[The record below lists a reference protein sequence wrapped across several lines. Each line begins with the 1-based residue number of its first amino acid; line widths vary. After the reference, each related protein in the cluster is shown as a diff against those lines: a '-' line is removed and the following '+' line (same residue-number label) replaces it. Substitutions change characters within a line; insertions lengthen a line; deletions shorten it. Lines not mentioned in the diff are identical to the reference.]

1 MGKVLAEFIKRY
13 GRKPKDALEWLQ
25 FRFKFAQES
34 GKGEVVQ
41 FPPEAITDWTKA
53 RPQPPQTKI
62 IDGIQTTRG
71 MGDLF
76 ERQLKKTVKQR
87 GPQRGVGAGEQ
98 VSAAG
103 ATRIKQGF
111 STQSKLNSWSQNQ
124 QWVKDFIGRKNA
136 EFNSLN
142 RADQK
147 SVLDMFEAQIKKHK
161 PKEPLAG
168 GGIAGML
175 GERMGY
181 DNGKIVKRK
190 NEEMSP
196 LFETNDPKEAF
207 KEVIQRLINID
218 PAKIPLTD
226 KLQLMFDL
234 NRIKAGGST
243 DLFGGELNFGYNKDF
258 GREGEGFGFEWK
270 KQFAGGGVAGMLGE
284 PTYEED
290 NHRVPFKLGG
300 IDKVRRAFLQAMGAG
315 AAGVGAAKTG
325 LFGLLKGGGK
335 KQIVE
340 NLTQVPIENAAGMP
354 SWFKPL
360 VNRVIKEGTE
370 TTNLAPNKGGAL
382 AEREIVHSAKLG
394 ENQGVRVYQNLDNQT
409 ITVEYQS
416 VDNMGGVN
424 DGIVRLE
431 YKAAEEVE
439 PILAQHMD
447 PKNPKGPW
455 LPNKAQKTKP
465 TFEAN
470 EAWPYAD
477 NPFGHRHQKRN
488 ITFEGE
494 NTVTKVDDLYS
505 DTSALKQFGTGKDL
519 SKKELTIAKQK
530 RDKVK
535 KINTDSSEAE
545 LLSEMPKDF
554 DFATGGRVPF
564 VGGGWAFKLAKKYS
578 QSKEYKK
585 FIEKLFLKTSNDI
598 RKGEGMFKD
607 LTTSQKITQHDNLT
621 NEITKFQKTGEL
633 PESAH
638 QYFGFNPEQK
648 YADKLLK
655 KQLKMTPEEELRQ
668 EFPGITDE
676 MVNNILTDT
685 NTQRI
690 AEVKATMKEALKMQE
705 KGMGTEE
712 IINVFKNIKPTK
724 HASGGRV
731 GMLFGGGVWKKIIQ
745 NLAKEKGISPS
756 AYLAVTNWKHL
767 PEGIRKIISKSQFE
781 KIKEGR
787 VEMFENLVDM
797 AKTRKAFLDELE
809 QGKKTPT
816 AGIFEHLEKSFKSP
830 VPHGVTDKDILQG
843 EVILKNL
850 KTGGKKGPELNAS
863 GGLAG
868 MLGE

>member
-1 MGKVLAEFIKRY
+1 MFKQLINLFIKKN
-13 GRKPKDALEWLQ
+13 GRSPNALEMLQ
-25 FRFKFAQES
+25 LKFKAAQQS
-34 GKGEVVQ
+34 GKGKVFDMKGNPLDPNKPIIGGTQSEFQ
-41 FPPEAITDWTKA
+41 SGIIKAIKPKPTV
-53 RPQPPQTKI
+53 
-62 IDGIQTTRG
+62 
-71 MGDLF
+71 
-76 ERQLKKTVKQR
+76 VKQR

-175 GERMGY
+175 GE
-181 DNGKIVKRK
+181 
-190 NEEMSP
+190 
-196 LFETNDPKEAF
+196 
-207 KEVIQRLINID
+207 
-218 PAKIPLTD
+218 
-226 KLQLMFDL
+226 
-234 NRIKAGGST
+234 
-243 DLFGGELNFGYNKDF
+243 
-258 GREGEGFGFEWK
+258 
-270 KQFAGGGVAGMLGE
+270 

-360 VNRVIKEGTE
+360 VNRVIKEGRDISKLPVDE
-370 TTNLAPNKGGAL
+370 GGAL
-382 AEREIVHSAKLG
+382 AERQIIHSKKLG
-394 ENQGVRVYQNLDNQT
+394 ENHRVNVIQDVDNQT

-416 VDNMGGVN
+416 ADNMGGV
-424 DGIVRLE
+424 DDAVRLE
-431 YKAAEEVE
+431 YKAAEEIE
-439 PILAQHMD
+439 PILPQHMD
-447 PKNPKGPW
+447 PKDPKGFWKPH
-455 LPNKAQKTKP
+455 KDQKTKP

-470 EAWPYAD
+470 EAWPHGTTGDYKD
-477 NPFGHRHQKRN
+477 ITMEGTN
-488 ITFEGE
+488 IV
-494 NTVTKVDDLYS
+494 NKVDDLFS

-519 SKKELTIAKQK
+519 TKQELKIAKQK
-530 RDKVK
+530 RKRVNEINNDLAEQDK
-535 KINTDSSEAE
+535 
-545 LLSEMPKDF
+545 LLPDPPEP
-554 DFATGGRVPF
+554 DFATGGRVPLALGKI
-564 VGGGWAFKLAKKYS
+564 VKGGNWLIKSLRGTREAIKNNKDYS
-578 QSKEYKK
+578 PAQ
-585 FIEKLFLKTSNDI
+585 IKLFLKQIDDQIKNLEAGGKIPDEVIQTI
-598 RKGEGMFKD
+598 RSDPKFKSVGQWQTERSVDPD
-607 LTTSQKITQHDNLT
+607 LR
-621 NEITKFQKTGEL
+621 EME
-633 PESAH
+633 EV
-638 QYFGFNPEQK
+638 
-648 YADKLLK
+648 LLEYGK
-655 KQLKMTPEEELRQ
+655 
-668 EFPGITDE
+668 
-676 MVNNILTDT
+676 
-685 NTQRI
+685 
-690 AEVKATMKEALKMQE
+690 
-705 KGMGTEE
+705 
-712 IINVFKNIKPTK
+712 K

-781 KIKEGR
+781 KIKKER
-787 VEMFENLVDM
+787 IEMFENLVDM
-797 AKTRKAFLDELE
+797 AKTRKVFSENIE
-809 QGKKTPT
+809 QGKKTP
-816 AGIFEHLEKSFKSP
+816 AALAFEHLEKSFKSP

>member
-1 MGKVLAEFIKRY
+1 MFKQLINLFIKKN
-13 GRKPKDALEWLQ
+13 GRSPNALEMLQ
-25 FRFKFAQES
+25 LKFKAAQQS
-34 GKGEVVQ
+34 GKGKVFDMKGNPLDPNKPIIGGTQSEFQ
-41 FPPEAITDWTKA
+41 SGIIKAIKPKPTV
-53 RPQPPQTKI
+53 
-62 IDGIQTTRG
+62 
-71 MGDLF
+71 
-76 ERQLKKTVKQR
+76 VKQR

-175 GERMGY
+175 GE
-181 DNGKIVKRK
+181 
-190 NEEMSP
+190 
-196 LFETNDPKEAF
+196 
-207 KEVIQRLINID
+207 
-218 PAKIPLTD
+218 
-226 KLQLMFDL
+226 
-234 NRIKAGGST
+234 
-243 DLFGGELNFGYNKDF
+243 
-258 GREGEGFGFEWK
+258 
-270 KQFAGGGVAGMLGE
+270 

-315 AAGVGAAKTG
+315 AAGVGAAKSG

-360 VNRVIKEGTE
+360 VNRVIKEGRDISKLPVDE
-370 TTNLAPNKGGAL
+370 GGAL
-382 AEREIVHSAKLG
+382 AERQIIHSKKLG
-394 ENQGVRVYQNLDNQT
+394 ENHRVNVIQDVDNQT

-416 VDNMGGVN
+416 ADNMGGV
-424 DGIVRLE
+424 DDAVRLE
-431 YKAAEEVE
+431 YKAAEEIE
-439 PILAQHMD
+439 PILPQHMD
-447 PKNPKGPW
+447 PKDPKGFWKPH
-455 LPNKAQKTKP
+455 KDQKTKP

-470 EAWPYAD
+470 EAWPHGTTGDYKD
-477 NPFGHRHQKRN
+477 ITMEGTN
-488 ITFEGE
+488 IV
-494 NTVTKVDDLYS
+494 NKVDDLFS

-519 SKKELTIAKQK
+519 TKQELKIAKQK
-530 RDKVK
+530 RKRVNE
-535 KINTDSSEAE
+535 INNDLAE
-545 LLSEMPKDF
+545 QDQLLPDPPEP
-554 DFATGGRVPF
+554 DFATGGRVPLALGKI
-564 VGGGWAFKLAKKYS
+564 VKGGNWLIKSLRGTREAIKNNKDYS
-578 QSKEYKK
+578 PAQ
-585 FIEKLFLKTSNDI
+585 IKLFLKQIDDQIKNLEAGGKIPDEVIQTI
-598 RKGEGMFKD
+598 RSDPKFKSVGQWQTERSVDPD
-607 LTTSQKITQHDNLT
+607 LR
-621 NEITKFQKTGEL
+621 EME
-633 PESAH
+633 EV
-638 QYFGFNPEQK
+638 
-648 YADKLLK
+648 LLEYGK
-655 KQLKMTPEEELRQ
+655 
-668 EFPGITDE
+668 
-676 MVNNILTDT
+676 
-685 NTQRI
+685 
-690 AEVKATMKEALKMQE
+690 
-705 KGMGTEE
+705 
-712 IINVFKNIKPTK
+712 K

-767 PEGIRKIISKSQFE
+767 PEGIKKIISKSQFE
-781 KIKEGR
+781 KIKKER
-787 VEMFENLVDM
+787 IEMFENLVDM
-797 AKTRKAFLDELE
+797 AKTRKVFSENIE
-809 QGKKTPT
+809 QGKKTP
-816 AGIFEHLEKSFKSP
+816 AALAFEHLEKSFKSP

>member
-1 MGKVLAEFIKRY
+1 MFKQLINLFIKKN
-13 GRKPKDALEWLQ
+13 GRSPNALEMLQ
-25 FRFKFAQES
+25 LKFKAAQQS
-34 GKGEVVQ
+34 GKGKVFDMKGNPLDPNKPIIGGTQSEFQ
-41 FPPEAITDWTKA
+41 SGIIKAIKPKPTV
-53 RPQPPQTKI
+53 
-62 IDGIQTTRG
+62 
-71 MGDLF
+71 
-76 ERQLKKTVKQR
+76 VKQR

-175 GERMGY
+175 GE
-181 DNGKIVKRK
+181 
-190 NEEMSP
+190 
-196 LFETNDPKEAF
+196 
-207 KEVIQRLINID
+207 
-218 PAKIPLTD
+218 
-226 KLQLMFDL
+226 
-234 NRIKAGGST
+234 
-243 DLFGGELNFGYNKDF
+243 
-258 GREGEGFGFEWK
+258 
-270 KQFAGGGVAGMLGE
+270 

-360 VNRVIKEGTE
+360 VNRVIKEGRDISKLPVDE
-370 TTNLAPNKGGAL
+370 GGAL
-382 AEREIVHSAKLG
+382 AERQIIHSKKLG
-394 ENQGVRVYQNLDNQT
+394 ENHRVNVIQDVDNQT

-416 VDNMGGVN
+416 ADNMGGV
-424 DGIVRLE
+424 DDAVRLE
-431 YKAAEEVE
+431 YKAAEEIE
-439 PILAQHMD
+439 PILPQHMD
-447 PKNPKGPW
+447 PKDPKGFWKPH
-455 LPNKAQKTKP
+455 KDQKTKP

-470 EAWPYAD
+470 EAWPHGTTGDYKD
-477 NPFGHRHQKRN
+477 ITMEGTN
-488 ITFEGE
+488 IV
-494 NTVTKVDDLYS
+494 NKVDDLFS

-519 SKKELTIAKQK
+519 TKQELKIAKQK
-530 RDKVK
+530 RKRVNE
-535 KINTDSSEAE
+535 INNDLAE
-545 LLSEMPKDF
+545 QDQLLPDPPEP
-554 DFATGGRVPF
+554 DFATGGRVPLALGKI
-564 VGGGWAFKLAKKYS
+564 VKGGNWLIKSLRGTREAIKNNKDYS
-578 QSKEYKK
+578 PAQ
-585 FIEKLFLKTSNDI
+585 IKLFLKQIDDQIKNLEAGGKIPDEVIQTI
-598 RKGEGMFKD
+598 RSDPKFKSVGQWQTERSVDPD
-607 LTTSQKITQHDNLT
+607 LR
-621 NEITKFQKTGEL
+621 EME
-633 PESAH
+633 EV
-638 QYFGFNPEQK
+638 
-648 YADKLLK
+648 LLEYGK
-655 KQLKMTPEEELRQ
+655 
-668 EFPGITDE
+668 
-676 MVNNILTDT
+676 
-685 NTQRI
+685 
-690 AEVKATMKEALKMQE
+690 
-705 KGMGTEE
+705 
-712 IINVFKNIKPTK
+712 K

-731 GMLFGGGVWKKIIQ
+731 GMLFGGGVWKMIIQ

-767 PEGIRKIISKSQFE
+767 PEGIKKIISKSQFE
-781 KIKEGR
+781 KIKKER
-787 VEMFENLVDM
+787 IEMFENLVDM
-797 AKTRKAFLDELE
+797 AKTRKVFSENIE
-809 QGKKTPT
+809 QGKKTP
-816 AGIFEHLEKSFKSP
+816 AALAFEHLEKSFKSP

>member
-1 MGKVLAEFIKRY
+1 MFKQLINLFIKKN
-13 GRKPKDALEWLQ
+13 GRSPNALEMLQ
-25 FRFKFAQES
+25 LKFKAAQQS
-34 GKGEVVQ
+34 GKGKVFDMKGNPLDPNKPIIGGTQSEFQ
-41 FPPEAITDWTKA
+41 SGIIKAIKPKPTV
-53 RPQPPQTKI
+53 
-62 IDGIQTTRG
+62 
-71 MGDLF
+71 
-76 ERQLKKTVKQR
+76 VKQR

-175 GERMGY
+175 GE
-181 DNGKIVKRK
+181 
-190 NEEMSP
+190 
-196 LFETNDPKEAF
+196 
-207 KEVIQRLINID
+207 
-218 PAKIPLTD
+218 
-226 KLQLMFDL
+226 
-234 NRIKAGGST
+234 
-243 DLFGGELNFGYNKDF
+243 
-258 GREGEGFGFEWK
+258 
-270 KQFAGGGVAGMLGE
+270 

-315 AAGVGAAKTG
+315 AAGVGAAKSG

-340 NLTQVPIENAAGMP
+340 NLTQVPIKNADGMP

-360 VNRVIKEGTE
+360 VNRVIKEGRDISKLPVDE
-370 TTNLAPNKGGAL
+370 GGAL
-382 AEREIVHSAKLG
+382 AERQIIHSKKLG
-394 ENQGVRVYQNLDNQT
+394 ENHRVNVIQDVDNQT

-416 VDNMGGVN
+416 ADNMGGV
-424 DGIVRLE
+424 DDAVRLE
-431 YKAAEEVE
+431 YKAAEEIE
-439 PILAQHMD
+439 PILPQHMD
-447 PKNPKGPW
+447 PKDPKGFWKPH
-455 LPNKAQKTKP
+455 KDQKTKP

-470 EAWPYAD
+470 EAWPHGTTGDYKD
-477 NPFGHRHQKRN
+477 ITMEGTN
-488 ITFEGE
+488 IV
-494 NTVTKVDDLYS
+494 NKVDDLFS

-519 SKKELTIAKQK
+519 TKQDLKIAKQK
-530 RDKVK
+530 RKRVNE
-535 KINTDSSEAE
+535 INNDLAE
-545 LLSEMPKDF
+545 QDQLLPDPPEP
-554 DFATGGRVPF
+554 DFATGGRVPLALGKI
-564 VGGGWAFKLAKKYS
+564 VKGGNWLIKSLRGTREAIKNNKDYS
-578 QSKEYKK
+578 PAQ
-585 FIEKLFLKTSNDI
+585 IKLFLKQIDDQIKNLEAGGKIPDEVIQTI
-598 RKGEGMFKD
+598 RSDPKFKSVGQWQTERSVDPD
-607 LTTSQKITQHDNLT
+607 LR
-621 NEITKFQKTGEL
+621 EME
-633 PESAH
+633 EV
-638 QYFGFNPEQK
+638 
-648 YADKLLK
+648 LLEYGK
-655 KQLKMTPEEELRQ
+655 
-668 EFPGITDE
+668 
-676 MVNNILTDT
+676 
-685 NTQRI
+685 
-690 AEVKATMKEALKMQE
+690 
-705 KGMGTEE
+705 
-712 IINVFKNIKPTK
+712 K

-767 PEGIRKIISKSQFE
+767 PEGIKKIISKSQFE
-781 KIKEGR
+781 KIKKER
-787 VEMFENLVDM
+787 IEMFENLVDM
-797 AKTRKAFLDELE
+797 AKTRKVFSENIE
-809 QGKKTPT
+809 QGKKTP
-816 AGIFEHLEKSFKSP
+816 AALAFEHLEKSFKSP

>member
-1 MGKVLAEFIKRY
+1 MFKQLINLFIKKN
-13 GRKPKDALEWLQ
+13 GRSPNALEMLQ
-25 FRFKFAQES
+25 LKFKAAQQS
-34 GKGEVVQ
+34 GKGKVFDMKGNPLDPNKPIIGGTQSEFQ
-41 FPPEAITDWTKA
+41 SGIIKAIKPKPTV
-53 RPQPPQTKI
+53 
-62 IDGIQTTRG
+62 
-71 MGDLF
+71 
-76 ERQLKKTVKQR
+76 VKQR

-175 GERMGY
+175 GE
-181 DNGKIVKRK
+181 
-190 NEEMSP
+190 
-196 LFETNDPKEAF
+196 
-207 KEVIQRLINID
+207 
-218 PAKIPLTD
+218 
-226 KLQLMFDL
+226 
-234 NRIKAGGST
+234 
-243 DLFGGELNFGYNKDF
+243 
-258 GREGEGFGFEWK
+258 
-270 KQFAGGGVAGMLGE
+270 

-360 VNRVIKEGTE
+360 VNRVIKEGRDISKLPVDE
-370 TTNLAPNKGGAL
+370 GGAL
-382 AEREIVHSAKLG
+382 AERQIIHSKKLG
-394 ENQGVRVYQNLDNQT
+394 ENHRVNVIQDVDNQT

-416 VDNMGGVN
+416 ADNMGGV
-424 DGIVRLE
+424 DDAVRLE
-431 YKAAEEVE
+431 YKAAEEIE
-439 PILAQHMD
+439 PILPQHMD
-447 PKNPKGPW
+447 PKDPKGFWKPH
-455 LPNKAQKTKP
+455 KDQKTKP

-470 EAWPYAD
+470 EAWPHGTTGDYKD
-477 NPFGHRHQKRN
+477 ITMEGTN
-488 ITFEGE
+488 IV
-494 NTVTKVDDLYS
+494 NKVDDLFS

-519 SKKELTIAKQK
+519 TKQELKIAKQK
-530 RDKVK
+530 RKRVNE
-535 KINTDSSEAE
+535 INNDLAE
-545 LLSEMPKDF
+545 QDQLLPDPPEP
-554 DFATGGRVPF
+554 DFATGGRVPLALGKI
-564 VGGGWAFKLAKKYS
+564 VKGGNWLIKSLRGTREAIKNNKDYS
-578 QSKEYKK
+578 PAQ
-585 FIEKLFLKTSNDI
+585 IKLFLKQIDDQIKNLEAGGKIPDEVIQTI
-598 RKGEGMFKD
+598 RSDPKFKSVGQWQTERSVDPD
-607 LTTSQKITQHDNLT
+607 L
-621 NEITKFQKTGEL
+621 
-633 PESAH
+633 
-638 QYFGFNPEQK
+638 
-648 YADKLLK
+648 
-655 KQLKMTPEEELRQ
+655 R
-668 EFPGITDE
+668 E
-676 MVNNILTDT
+676 MV
-685 NTQRI
+685 
-690 AEVKATMKEALKMQE
+690 EVLLEYGK
-705 KGMGTEE
+705 
-712 IINVFKNIKPTK
+712 K

-767 PEGIRKIISKSQFE
+767 PEGIKKIISKSQFE
-781 KIKEGR
+781 KIKKER
-787 VEMFENLVDM
+787 IEMFENLVDM
-797 AKTRKAFLDELE
+797 AKTRKVFSENIE
-809 QGKKTPT
+809 QGKKTP
-816 AGIFEHLEKSFKSP
+816 AALAFEHLEKSFKSP

>member
-1 MGKVLAEFIKRY
+1 MFKQLINLFIKKN
-13 GRKPKDALEWLQ
+13 GRSPNALEMLQ
-25 FRFKFAQES
+25 LKFKAAQQS
-34 GKGEVVQ
+34 GKGKVFDMKGNPLDPNKPIIGGTQSEFQ
-41 FPPEAITDWTKA
+41 SGIIKAIKPKPTV
-53 RPQPPQTKI
+53 
-62 IDGIQTTRG
+62 
-71 MGDLF
+71 
-76 ERQLKKTVKQR
+76 VKQR

-175 GERMGY
+175 GE
-181 DNGKIVKRK
+181 
-190 NEEMSP
+190 
-196 LFETNDPKEAF
+196 
-207 KEVIQRLINID
+207 
-218 PAKIPLTD
+218 
-226 KLQLMFDL
+226 
-234 NRIKAGGST
+234 
-243 DLFGGELNFGYNKDF
+243 
-258 GREGEGFGFEWK
+258 
-270 KQFAGGGVAGMLGE
+270 

-360 VNRVIKEGTE
+360 VNRVIKEGRDISKLPVDE
-370 TTNLAPNKGGAL
+370 GGAL
-382 AEREIVHSAKLG
+382 AERQIIHSKKLG
-394 ENQGVRVYQNLDNQT
+394 ENHRVNVIQDVDNQT

-416 VDNMGGVN
+416 ADNMGGV
-424 DGIVRLE
+424 DDAVRLE
-431 YKAAEEVE
+431 YKAAEEIE
-439 PILAQHMD
+439 PILPQHMD
-447 PKNPKGPW
+447 PKDPKGFWKPH
-455 LPNKAQKTKP
+455 KDQKTKP

-470 EAWPYAD
+470 EAWPHGTTGDYKD
-477 NPFGHRHQKRN
+477 ITMEGTN
-488 ITFEGE
+488 IV
-494 NTVTKVDDLYS
+494 NKVDDLFS

-519 SKKELTIAKQK
+519 TKQELKIAKQK
-530 RDKVK
+530 RKRVNE
-535 KINTDSSEAE
+535 INNDLAE
-545 LLSEMPKDF
+545 QDQLLPDPPEP
-554 DFATGGRVPF
+554 DFATGGRVPLALGKI
-564 VGGGWAFKLAKKYS
+564 VKGGNWLIKSLRGTREAIKNNKDYS
-578 QSKEYKK
+578 PAQ
-585 FIEKLFLKTSNDI
+585 IKLFLKQIDDQIKNLEAGGKIPDEVIQTI
-598 RKGEGMFKD
+598 RSDPKFKSVGQWQTERSVDPD
-607 LTTSQKITQHDNLT
+607 LR
-621 NEITKFQKTGEL
+621 EME
-633 PESAH
+633 EV
-638 QYFGFNPEQK
+638 
-648 YADKLLK
+648 LLEYGK
-655 KQLKMTPEEELRQ
+655 
-668 EFPGITDE
+668 
-676 MVNNILTDT
+676 
-685 NTQRI
+685 
-690 AEVKATMKEALKMQE
+690 
-705 KGMGTEE
+705 
-712 IINVFKNIKPTK
+712 K

-767 PEGIRKIISKSQFE
+767 PEGIKKIISKSQFE
-781 KIKEGR
+781 KIKKER
-787 VEMFENLVDM
+787 IEMFENLVDM
-797 AKTRKAFLDELE
+797 AKTRKVFSENIE
-809 QGKKTPT
+809 QGKKTP
-816 AGIFEHLEKSFKSP
+816 AALAFEHLEKSFKSP

>member
-1 MGKVLAEFIKRY
+1 MFKQLINLFIKKN
-13 GRKPKDALEWLQ
+13 GRSPNALEMLQ
-25 FRFKFAQES
+25 LKFKAAQQS
-34 GKGEVVQ
+34 GKGKVFDMKGNPLDPNKPIIGGTQSEFQ
-41 FPPEAITDWTKA
+41 SGIIKAIKPKPTV
-53 RPQPPQTKI
+53 
-62 IDGIQTTRG
+62 
-71 MGDLF
+71 
-76 ERQLKKTVKQR
+76 VKQR

-175 GERMGY
+175 GE
-181 DNGKIVKRK
+181 
-190 NEEMSP
+190 
-196 LFETNDPKEAF
+196 
-207 KEVIQRLINID
+207 
-218 PAKIPLTD
+218 
-226 KLQLMFDL
+226 
-234 NRIKAGGST
+234 
-243 DLFGGELNFGYNKDF
+243 
-258 GREGEGFGFEWK
+258 
-270 KQFAGGGVAGMLGE
+270 

-360 VNRVIKEGTE
+360 VNRVIKEGRDISKLPVDE
-370 TTNLAPNKGGAL
+370 GGAL
-382 AEREIVHSAKLG
+382 AERQIIHSKKLG
-394 ENQGVRVYQNLDNQT
+394 ENHRVNVIQDVDNQT

-416 VDNMGGVN
+416 ADNMGGV
-424 DGIVRLE
+424 DDAVRLE
-431 YKAAEEVE
+431 YKAAEEIE
-439 PILAQHMD
+439 PILPQHMD
-447 PKNPKGPW
+447 PKDPKGFWKPH
-455 LPNKAQKTKP
+455 KDQKTKP

-470 EAWPYAD
+470 EAWPHGTTGDYKD
-477 NPFGHRHQKRN
+477 ITMEGTN
-488 ITFEGE
+488 IV
-494 NTVTKVDDLYS
+494 NKVDDLFS

-519 SKKELTIAKQK
+519 TKQELKIAKQK
-530 RDKVK
+530 RKRVNE
-535 KINTDSSEAE
+535 INNDLAE
-545 LLSEMPKDF
+545 QDQLLPDPPEP
-554 DFATGGRVPF
+554 DFATGGRVPLALGKI
-564 VGGGWAFKLAKKYS
+564 VKGGNWLIKSLRGTREAIKNSKDYS
-578 QSKEYKK
+578 PAQ
-585 FIEKLFLKTSNDI
+585 IKLFLKQIDDQIKNLEAGGKIPDEVIQTI
-598 RKGEGMFKD
+598 RSDPKFKSVGQWQTERSVDPD
-607 LTTSQKITQHDNLT
+607 LR
-621 NEITKFQKTGEL
+621 EME
-633 PESAH
+633 EV
-638 QYFGFNPEQK
+638 
-648 YADKLLK
+648 LLEYGK
-655 KQLKMTPEEELRQ
+655 
-668 EFPGITDE
+668 
-676 MVNNILTDT
+676 
-685 NTQRI
+685 
-690 AEVKATMKEALKMQE
+690 
-705 KGMGTEE
+705 
-712 IINVFKNIKPTK
+712 K

-767 PEGIRKIISKSQFE
+767 PEGIKKIISKSQFE
-781 KIKEGR
+781 KIKKER
-787 VEMFENLVDM
+787 IEMFENLVDM
-797 AKTRKAFLDELE
+797 AKTRKVFSENIE
-809 QGKKTPT
+809 QGKKTP
-816 AGIFEHLEKSFKSP
+816 AALAFEHLEKSFKSP

>member
-1 MGKVLAEFIKRY
+1 MFKQLINLFIKKN
-13 GRKPKDALEWLQ
+13 GRSPNALEMLQ
-25 FRFKFAQES
+25 LKFKAAQQS
-34 GKGEVVQ
+34 GKGKVFDMKGNPLDPNKPIIGGTQSEFQ
-41 FPPEAITDWTKA
+41 SGIIKAIKPKPTV
-53 RPQPPQTKI
+53 
-62 IDGIQTTRG
+62 
-71 MGDLF
+71 
-76 ERQLKKTVKQR
+76 VKQR

-175 GERMGY
+175 GE
-181 DNGKIVKRK
+181 
-190 NEEMSP
+190 
-196 LFETNDPKEAF
+196 
-207 KEVIQRLINID
+207 
-218 PAKIPLTD
+218 
-226 KLQLMFDL
+226 
-234 NRIKAGGST
+234 
-243 DLFGGELNFGYNKDF
+243 
-258 GREGEGFGFEWK
+258 
-270 KQFAGGGVAGMLGE
+270 

-360 VNRVIKEGTE
+360 VNRVIKEGDDITKQ
-370 TTNLAPNKGGAL
+370 AAWK
-382 AEREIVHSAKLG
+382 ERQIVHSKKLG
-394 ENQGVRVYQNLDNQT
+394 EEQGVRVTQDLDNQT

-416 VDNMGGVN
+416 ADNMGGV
-424 DGIVRLE
+424 DDAVRLE
-431 YKAAEEVE
+431 YKAAEEIE
-439 PILAQHMD
+439 PILPQHMD
-447 PKNPKGPW
+447 PKDPKGFWKPH
-455 LPNKAQKTKP
+455 KDQKTKP

-519 SKKELTIAKQK
+519 TKQELKIAKQK
-530 RDKVK
+530 RKRVNE
-535 KINTDSSEAE
+535 INNDLAE
-545 LLSEMPKDF
+545 QDQLLPDPPEP
-554 DFATGGRVPF
+554 DFAT
-564 VGGGWAFKLAKKYS
+564 
-578 QSKEYKK
+578 
-585 FIEKLFLKTSNDI
+585 
-598 RKGEGMFKD
+598 
-607 LTTSQKITQHDNLT
+607 
-621 NEITKFQKTGEL
+621 
-633 PESAH
+633 
-638 QYFGFNPEQK
+638 
-648 YADKLLK
+648 
-655 KQLKMTPEEELRQ
+655 
-668 EFPGITDE
+668 
-676 MVNNILTDT
+676 
-685 NTQRI
+685 
-690 AEVKATMKEALKMQE
+690 
-705 KGMGTEE
+705 
-712 IINVFKNIKPTK
+712 
-724 HASGGRV
+724 GGRV
-731 GMLFGGGVWKKIIQ
+731 GMLFGGGVWKKIIE

-781 KIKEGR
+781 KIKKER
-787 VEMFENLVDM
+787 IEMFENLVDM
-797 AKTRKAFLDELE
+797 AKTRKAFSENIE
-809 QGKKTPT
+809 QGKKTP
-816 AGIFEHLEKSFKSP
+816 AALAFEHLEKSFKSP